1 MLSRLFPLGV
11 KVSFEDRVYKL
22 GETINLTVE
31 LSPKRDIEVRDARV
45 DLVREE
51 VWREV
56 FTVMTPVKGDTP
68 YARYVS
74 RFTVRSTTKSSD
86 HAPSVPQQRT
96 KTSRET
102 LVHSS
107 VVFLR
112 DTQLASG
119 TTGTYDARLE
129 IEPEPP
135 HAREGKVSWRLVTTT
150 DVVGARD
157 IKARRLVNVTQGS

>member
-1 MLSRLFPLGV
+1 MLSPLFPLGV

-31 LSPKRDIEVRDARV
+31 LSPKRDMEVREGRV

-56 FTVMTPVKGDTP
+56 FTVMIPVGGG
-68 YARYVS
+68 YARGL
-74 RFTVRSTTKSSD
+74 
-86 HAPSVPQQRT
+86 APSVPQRRT
-96 KTSRET
+96 KTSREA

-107 VVFLR
+107 AVFIR
-112 DTQLASG
+112 DTRLASG
-119 TTGTYDARLE
+119 RTGSFNARLE

-135 HAREGKVSWRLVTTT
+135 PHARQGKVRWRLVTTT
-150 DVVGARD
+150 DVAGARD
-157 IKARRLVNVTQGS
+157 IKARRLVKVTQGS

>member
-22 GETINLTVE
+22 GETINLAVE
-31 LSPKRDIEVRDARV
+31 LSPKRDMEVREGRV

-56 FTVMTPVKGDTP
+56 FTVMMPVRTSP
-68 YARYVS
+68 YAR
-74 RFTVRSTTKSSD
+74 D
-86 HAPSVPQQRT
+86 HSPSAPQQRT
-96 KTSRET
+96 KTNREA

-107 VVFLR
+107 VVFLK
-112 DTQLASG
+112 DTRLTPGRTAS
-119 TTGTYDARLE
+119 YNARLE

-135 HAREGKVSWRLVTTT
+135 HAREGKVSWRLVTTADIT
-150 DVVGARD
+150 GARD
-157 IKARRLVNVTQGS
+157 IKARRLVKIT